1 MPFGWRADATR
12 CRKLPLTRAILPFL
26 NRTRAESTVY
36 FEQEIDVTETF
47 PLIEKLRAKHGVHVT
62 FLHLLLMASAKV
74 IGERP
79 RLNRFVA
86 GRRLWQRKG
95 IWLTFSA
102 KREKSDSGAVVAVKR
117 KVEPTVS
124 LAEMVALTST
134 AVSAERSGKPTYVDK
149 ELGLFLAFPV
159 FVVDLVVRLLRRLD
173 HGGWLPRSFIDNDP
187 LFASMFIANLGS
199 IGLDSGF
206 HHLFEYGNITT
217 FCAAGEA
224 KWVLRPD
231 LDSNDE
237 AAVKRR
243 QVVTLRYTFDERVE
257 DGLYAAQSLERLRAA
272 LEDPAAHLDLTLPA
286 KASAS

>member
-26 NRTRAESTVY
+26 NRSRAESVVY
-36 FEQEIDVTETF
+36 FEQEIDVTDTF
-47 PLIEKLRAKHGVHVT
+47 NLIEELRAKHKVHVT
-62 FLHLLLMASAKV
+62 FLHLLLMASANV
-74 IGERP
+74 IGQRP

-117 KVEPTVS
+117 KVEPNLS
-124 LAEMVALTST
+124 LGQMIALTKS
-134 AVSAERSGKPTYVDK
+134 AVADERSGKPTYVDK

-159 FVVDLVVRLLRRLD
+159 FVVDIAVRLLRALD

-187 LFASMFIANLGS
+187 LFSSMFIANLGS

-231 LDSNDE
+231 LDSDDE
-237 AAVKRR
+237 SAVRR
-243 QVVTLRYTFDERVE
+243 RRVVTLRYTFDERVE
-257 DGLYAAQSLERLRAA
+257 DGLYAAKSLELLRAA
-272 LEDPAAHLDLTLPA
+272 LEAPQDHLDLSL
-286 KASAS
+286 S